1 MNGNIEVVNENL
13 WCVNQY
19 HVQAGFIKELTLLP
33 GTTPDKEIF
42 LTDQGILVLNTA
54 APAYGIT
61 RKMLLRVMGHTDEQL
76 EYAQQKMQKVENPDA
91 YVKMY
96 LKVLDIPITLI

>member
-1 MNGNIEVVNENL
+1 MNRNIEVVNENL

-54 APAYGIT
+54 APAYEIT
-61 RKMLLRVMGHTDEQL
+61 RKMLLWGIQMNNWNMHNR
-76 EYAQQKMQKVENPDA
+76 KCRR
-91 YVKMY
+91 
-96 LKVLDIPITLI
+96 LKSLMPM